1 MLSKKT
7 KYAIKALVKLA
18 KEVGKG
24 PMLIGDIAEAE
35 RIPRKFLEA
44 ILLELKNIGFLG
56 SRKGKGGGYYL
67 AKSPAEIDL
76 ASVIRLMNGPI
87 SLVTCTSLRYYEPCE
102 ECADEAT
109 CGLRAAMLQVRDATL
124 QVLQSTTLDKLV
136 AKETELKAA
145 HAPLET
151 V

>member
-18 KEVGKG
+18 KEAGKG

-67 AKSPAEIDL
+67 AKPPAEIDL

-109 CGLRAAMLQVRDATL
+109 CSLRAAMLQVRDATL
-124 QVLQSTTLDKLV
+124 QVLQATTLDKLV
-136 AKETELKAA
+136 AKEAELKTA
-145 HAPLET
+145 HVTLEPA
-151 V
+151 